1 MWLRWLD
8 KLEENLISFL
18 MIAAVVI
25 IFIAVCQRYSIGLL
39 ADMISW
45 GRKNDYGWLV
55 DNARAAYRG
64 LRSVN
69 LLWAQELCIYL
80 FVWMAKFGAAYGVRI
95 GIHVGVDVLANRVS
109 EGKRKA
115 LTVVALLSGALFTA
129 IVVWIGGSFVYGVA
143 QNGTVSADLEVKMW
157 IVYMAVPLGSTLMCF
172 RFLQTL
178 VIYLRTGELPHHDH
192 STVPDLDENDNKNT
206 PAGAVA

>member
-1 MWLRWLD
+1 MWMRWLD
-8 KLEENLISFL
+8 KLEENLISLL

-25 IFIAVCQRYSIGLL
+25 IFIAVCQRYSISLL
-39 ADMISW
+39 ADLIAW
-45 GRKNDYGWLV
+45 GRKHEYGWLV
-55 DNARAAYRG
+55 ENSRAAYRT

-109 EGKRKA
+109 AKNRRR
-115 LTVVALLSGALFTA
+115 LTIVALLAGALFTA
-129 IVVWIGGSFVYGVA
+129 IVLWIGSRFVYGVA

-157 IVYMAVPLGSTLMCF
+157 IVYMAVPLGSALMCF

-178 VIYLRTGELPHHDH
+178 LAYLRTGQLPHHEH
-192 STVPDLDENDNKNT
+192 NTAGELDTPKNA
-206 PAGAVA
+206 AGAGA